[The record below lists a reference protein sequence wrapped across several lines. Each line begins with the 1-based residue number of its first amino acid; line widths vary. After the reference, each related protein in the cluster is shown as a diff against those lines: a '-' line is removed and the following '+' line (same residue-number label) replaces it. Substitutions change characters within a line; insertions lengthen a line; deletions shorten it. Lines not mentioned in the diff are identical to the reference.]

1 MGLTVAAKKNPVALT
16 IAGMDSS
23 CGAGV
28 AVDLKAFAALGV
40 AGRSVVTAVTA
51 QSPRA
56 VLGVQGTRPAIV
68 TAQLEAVFAE
78 GRPKAAKCGMLFS
91 GGVVEAVAEF
101 WQGRRVPL
109 VVDPVLA
116 ASSGGRLLNAAG
128 ARALRRQLLPLAKL
142 VTPNVPEAEALT
154 GLRIREPEEMR
165 TAARALFEKY
175 GCAAVVTGGHLPG
188 KEVVEIFYDG
198 REELLLVSKRVKGGP
213 WRGTGCRF
221 SAAVAAGL
229 AKGEQ
234 LATAVAT
241 AKKFVSGEIG
251 SSE

>member
-1 MGLTVAAKKNPVALT
+1 
-16 IAGMDSS
+16 
-23 CGAGV
+23 
-28 AVDLKAFAALGV
+28 
-40 AGRSVVTAVTA
+40 
-51 QSPRA
+51 
-56 VLGVQGTRPAIV
+56 
-68 TAQLEAVFAE
+68 
-78 GRPKAAKCGMLFS
+78 
-91 GGVVEAVAEF
+91 
-101 WQGRRVPL
+101 L

-165 TAARALFEKY
+165 AAARALFEKF

-198 REELLLVSKRVKGGP
+198 REELLLTSPRVKGGP